1 MQFNKTPLVVGQ
13 ESYATKIVK
22 VNIVYDLDNW
32 LKIPLKNFTL
42 KSCSLGATN
51 SKNYGSYGI
60 TFDEKGEWNSED
72 WFWWC

>member
-22 VNIVYDLDNW
+22 VNIIYDLDNW

-51 SKNYGSYGI
+51 SKN
-60 TFDEKGEWNSED
+60 
-72 WFWWC
+72 

>member
-42 KSCSLGATN
+42 KSCSLGAAN
-51 SKNYGSYGI
+51 SKN
-60 TFDEKGEWNSED
+60 
-72 WFWWC
+72 